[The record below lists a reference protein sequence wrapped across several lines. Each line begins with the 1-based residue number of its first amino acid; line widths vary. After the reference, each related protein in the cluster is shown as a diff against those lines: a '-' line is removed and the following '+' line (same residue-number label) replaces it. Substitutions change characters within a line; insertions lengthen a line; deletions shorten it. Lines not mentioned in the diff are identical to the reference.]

1 MRRHTRKWKEES
13 LIEIKKLITKYP
25 TIAVA
30 DLSMFPASLFQAIR
44 KKLSSKGTI
53 RVTKVRVLRMAF
65 REAKGKEVLADHAL
79 KSCAVI
85 FTSMNPFE
93 LFAFLKKN
101 KGSISAKEGDLA
113 PEDITVQAGDTGLP
127 PGPALSDLKA
137 AGLKVSVQGSTIAVM
152 EDKVVTK
159 KGEPVT
165 KAVAGTLSKLDIKP
179 IKVGLRLIASL
190 ENGQIF
196 EAKVLDIDTDKVY
209 LEFVDAHR
217 KAFNLAYNAQ
227 YFTKSATELL
237 LQKAFREAKAV
248 ALEGEI
254 FEPEVMPD
262 ILAKAARQ
270 AKALKAEM
278 PAAPA
283 ASVPKAQ
290 EAAEEKKG
298 QLQTK

>member
-1 MRRHTRKWKEES
+1 MRTHTRKWKEES
-13 LIEIKKLITKYP
+13 LAEIRKLITKYP

-44 KKLSSKGTI
+44 KKISAKGTI
-53 RVTKVRVLRMAF
+53 RVTKVRVLRMALK
-65 REAKGKEVLADHAL
+65 EAKGKEVLADYSV

-85 FTSMNPFE
+85 FTTMNPFE

-113 PEDITVQAGDTGLP
+113 PEDILVPAGDTGLP

-152 EDKVVTK
+152 EDKIVTK
-159 KGEPVT
+159 KGEPVS
-165 KAVAGTLSKLDIKP
+165 KPVAGTLSKLDIKP

-196 EAKVLDIDTDKVY
+196 EAKVLDIDTDKVF

-227 YFTKSATELL
+227 YFTKEVTELL

-248 ALEGEI
+248 AIEGSV
-254 FEPEVMPD
+254 FEPDVMPD
-262 ILAKAARQ
+262 IIAKAVRQ
-270 AKALKAEM
+270 AKALEAAM
-278 PAAPA
+278 PEAPAAAAPA
-283 ASVPKAQ
+283 TKEV
-290 EAAEEKKG
+290 AEEKKE
-298 QLQTK
+298 

>member
-1 MRRHTRKWKEES
+1 MRTHTRKWKEES
-13 LIEIKKLITKYP
+13 LVEIRKLITKYP

-30 DLSMFPASLFQAIR
+30 DLKSFPASLFQGIR

-53 RVTKVRVLRMAF
+53 RVTKVRVLRMALK
-65 REAKGKEVLADHAL
+65 EAKGKEVLVDYTV

-113 PEDITVQAGDTGLP
+113 PEDINVPAGDTGLP

-152 EDKVVTK
+152 EDKIVTK
-159 KGEPVT
+159 KGEPVN

-196 EAKVLDIDTDKVY
+196 EAKVLDIDTDKIY

-227 YFTKSATELL
+227 YFTKPVTELL

-248 ALEGEI
+248 AIEGEI
-254 FEPEVMPD
+254 FEPEIMPD
-262 ILAKAARQ
+262 IIAKAERQ
-270 AKALKAEM
+270 AKALKGAM
-278 PAAPA
+278 PEAPQASAPA
-283 ASVPKAQ
+283 AAT
-290 EAAEEKKG
+290 EAAGEKKE
-298 QLQTK
+298 

>member
-1 MRRHTRKWKEES
+1 MRTHTRKWKEES
-13 LIEIKKLITKYP
+13 LAEIRKLITKYP

-44 KKLSSKGTI
+44 KKISAKGTI
-53 RVTKVRVLRMAF
+53 RVTKVRVLRMALK
-65 REAKGKEVLADHAL
+65 EAKGKEVLADYSV

-85 FTSMNPFE
+85 FTTMNPFE

-113 PEDITVQAGDTGLP
+113 PEDILVPAGDTGLP

-152 EDKVVTK
+152 EDKIVTK
-159 KGEPVT
+159 KGEPVS
-165 KAVAGTLSKLDIKP
+165 KPVAGTLSKLDIKP

-196 EAKVLDIDTDKVY
+196 EAKVLDIDTDKVF

-227 YFTKSATELL
+227 YFTKEVTELL
-237 LQKAFREAKAV
+237 LQKAFREAKEVAIEGAV
-248 ALEGEI
+248 
-254 FEPEVMPD
+254 FEPDVMPD
-262 ILAKAARQ
+262 IIAKAVRQ
-270 AKALKAEM
+270 AKALEAAM
-278 PAAPA
+278 PEAPAAAAPA
-283 ASVPKAQ
+283 TKEV
-290 EAAEEKKG
+290 AEEKKE
-298 QLQTK
+298 

>member
-1 MRRHTRKWKEES
+1 MRTHTRKWKEES
-13 LIEIKKLITKYP
+13 LVEIRKLITKYP

-30 DLSMFPASLFQAIR
+30 DLKSFPASLFQGIR

-53 RVTKVRVLRMAF
+53 RVTKVRVLRMALK
-65 REAKGKEVLADHAL
+65 EAKGKEVLVDYTV

-113 PEDITVQAGDTGLP
+113 PEDINVPAGDTGLP

-152 EDKVVTK
+152 EDKIVTK
-159 KGEPVT
+159 KGEPVN

-196 EAKVLDIDTDKVY
+196 EAKVLDIDTDKIY

-227 YFTKSATELL
+227 YFTKPVTELL

-248 ALEGEI
+248 AIEGEI
-254 FEPEVMPD
+254 FEPAIMPD
-262 ILAKAARQ
+262 IIAKAERQ
-270 AKALKAEM
+270 AKALKGAM
-278 PAAPA
+278 PEAPQASAPA
-283 ASVPKAQ
+283 AAT
-290 EAAEEKKG
+290 EAAGEKKE
-298 QLQTK
+298 

>member
-1 MRRHTRKWKEES
+1 MRTHTRKWKEES
-13 LIEIKKLITKYP
+13 LVELRKLITKYP

-44 KKLSSKGTI
+44 KKISAKGTI
-53 RVTKVRVLRMAF
+53 RVTKVRVLRMALK
-65 REAKGKEVLADHAL
+65 EAKGKEVLADYTV

-85 FTSMNPFE
+85 FTTMNPFE

-113 PEDITVQAGDTGLP
+113 PEDIMVPAGDTGLP

-137 AGLKVSVQGSTIAVM
+137 AGLKVTVQGSTIAVV
-152 EDKVVTK
+152 EDKIVTK
-159 KGEPVT
+159 KGEPVS
-165 KAVAGTLSKLDIKP
+165 KPVAGTLSKLDIKP

-196 EAKVLDIDTDKVY
+196 EAKVLDIDTDKIF

-217 KAFNLAYNAQ
+217 KAFNLAYNAE
-227 YFTKSATELL
+227 YFTKPVTELL

-248 ALEGEI
+248 AIEGEI
-254 FEPEVMPD
+254 FEPDVMPD
-262 ILAKAARQ
+262 ILAKAERQ
-270 AKALKAEM
+270 AKALKGAM
-278 PAAPA
+278 PEAPTASATAAT
-283 ASVPKAQ
+283 
-290 EAAEEKKG
+290 EAAEEKKE
-298 QLQTK
+298 

>member
-1 MRRHTRKWKEES
+1 MRTHTRKWKEDS
-13 LIEIKKLITKYP
+13 LADIRKLIGKYP

-65 REAKGKEVLADHAL
+65 KEAKGKEVLANYAL

-85 FTSMNPFE
+85 FTTMNPFE

-113 PEDITVQAGDTGLP
+113 PEDIMVPAGDTGLP

-152 EDKVVTK
+152 EDKIVTK
-159 KGEPVT
+159 KGEPVS
-165 KAVAGTLSKLDIKP
+165 KPVAGTLSKLDIKP

-196 EAKVLDIDTDKVY
+196 EAKVLDIDLDKVF

-217 KAFNLAYNAQ
+217 KAFNLAYNAE
-227 YFTKSATELL
+227 YFTKPVTELL
-237 LQKAFREAKAV
+237 LQKAFREAKEV
-248 ALEGEI
+248 AIEGEI
-254 FEPEVMPD
+254 FEPDVMAD
-262 ILAKAARQ
+262 IIAKAERQ
-270 AKALKAEM
+270 AKALEAAM
-278 PAAPA
+278 PEASAASAPA
-283 ASVPKAQ
+283 AK
-290 EAAEEKKG
+290 EAAEEKKE
-298 QLQTK
+298 